1 MTDRE
6 LPWARAD
13 WFEQASAWIQ
23 VELARHAI
31 ELTGAIEQP
40 HIRPWST
47 VLRVPTN
54 QGDLYFKATAP
65 VLAHEPALTQALAVW
80 RPDCMLQLLATD
92 LDRGWLLMRDAGAT
106 LRSQIQSVADL
117 HLWQPILTR
126 YAEVQIEMISRA
138 DELLALGTLDRR
150 LATLPA
156 QYECLLADTDA
167 LLIDQKDG
175 LTGDEYRRLREL
187 VPEFAAMCERLASY
201 QIPETLHHDDFH
213 DANIFVRDG
222 RFVFSDWGESCVAHP
237 FFTLLV
243 TLRGVAYRLQLDDHA
258 PELAQLRDV
267 YLAPFQRFG
276 SPERLRE
283 AFVLANRVAM
293 VCRVLTWYRVVSSL
307 DAALKAEYADAVPGW
322 LQEFLNAGEP
332 VA

>member
-31 ELTGAIEQP
+31 ELIGAIEQP

-65 VLAHEPALTQALAVW
+65 VLAHEPALTQALSVW

-117 HLWQPILTR
+117 HLWQPILTT
-126 YAEVQIEMISRA
+126 YADVQIEMISRA

-156 QYECLLADTDA
+156 QYEQLLADTDA
-167 LLIDQKDG
+167 LLIDQQDG
-175 LTGDEYRRLREL
+175 LTADEYRRLREL
-187 VPEFAAMCERLASY
+187 VPEFAAMCERLAGY

-213 DANIFVRDG
+213 DANIFVSDG

-283 AFVLANRVAM
+283 AFALANRVAM

-322 LQEFLNAGEP
+322 LQEFLNAGGS
-332 VA
+332 AA

>member
-6 LPWARAD
+6 LPWARAG
-13 WFEQASAWIQ
+13 WIEQAGAWIQ
-23 VELARHAI
+23 AELARQHI
-31 ELTGAIEQP
+31 ELAGAIEQP

-47 VLRVPTN
+47 VLRVPTGAGN
-54 QGDLYFKATAP
+54 LYFKATAP
-65 VLAHEPALTQALAVW
+65 VLAHEPALTQALSRW
-80 RPDCMLQLLATD
+80 RPDCMVQLLATD

-106 LRSQIQSVADL
+106 LRSQIQSVTDL
-117 HLWQPILTR
+117 HQWQPILTT
-126 YAEVQIEMISRA
+126 YAEVQIELASRT

-156 QYECLLADTDA
+156 QYERLLADTGA

-175 LTGDEYRRLREL
+175 LTAAEYRCLRDL

-213 DANIFVRDG
+213 DANIFIRDG

-243 TLRGVAYRLQLDDHA
+243 TLRSVAYRLKLDDHA
-258 PELAQLRDV
+258 PELSQLRDI
-267 YLAPFQRFG
+267 YLEPFQRFE
-276 SPERLRE
+276 SPERLRA
-283 AFVLANRVAM
+283 AFALANRVAM
-293 VCRVLTWYRVVSSL
+293 ICRALTWYRVVSHL
-307 DAALKAEYADAVPGW
+307 DDSHKAEYAEAVPGW
-322 LQEFLNAGEP
+322 LQEFLNAGSSAE
-332 VA
+332 

>member
-1 MTDRE
+1 MIDRE

-13 WFEQASAWIQ
+13 WFEHASAWIQ
-23 VELARHAI
+23 AELARRNI

-47 VLRVPTN
+47 VLCVPTD

-65 VLAHEPALTQALAVW
+65 VLAHEPALTQALALW

-106 LRSQIQSVADL
+106 LRSQIQSVADV
-117 HLWQPILTR
+117 HLWHPILTT
-126 YAEVQIEMISRA
+126 YAEVQIELASRT

-156 QYECLLADTDA
+156 QYERLLADTNA
-167 LLIDQKDG
+167 LLIDQTDG
-175 LTGDEYRRLREL
+175 LTADEYHRLREL
-187 VPEFAAMCERLASY
+187 VPEFASMCERLARY

-213 DANIFVRDG
+213 DANIFVSDG

-243 TLRGVAYRLQLDDHA
+243 TLRSVAYRLQLEDHA

-267 YLAPFQRFG
+267 YLEPFKRFE
-276 SPERLRE
+276 SAERLCE
-283 AFVLANRVAM
+283 AFALANRVAM

-307 DAALKAEYADAVPGW
+307 DNALKVEYADAVPGW
-322 LQEFLNAGEP
+322 LQEFLNAGSS